1 MQMLWKQVNCG
12 ALGDTS
18 GITPSLRTLCAR
30 GERHPGDGEMPW
42 QVLNPMLES
51 CGISL
56 ADLQASRRG
65 VSGGV
70 PEALEVMDDNMSDF
84 IRHLRRQLGMTQE
97 EFAHSL
103 GITVGTVN
111 RWENGRFRPSK
122 LARATILEFARR
134 HGVTVQTDQV
144 EQAEMSADG
153 DKPIH

>member
-1 MQMLWKQVNCG
+1 
-12 ALGDTS
+12 
-18 GITPSLRTLCAR
+18 
-30 GERHPGDGEMPW
+30 
-42 QVLNPMLES
+42 
-51 CGISL
+51 
-56 ADLQASRRG
+56 
-65 VSGGV
+65 
-70 PEALEVMDDNMSDF
+70 MDDNMSDF

-134 HGVTVQTDQV
+134 HGVTVQADQV
-144 EQAEMSADG
+144 EPAEMAADG